1 MKKIICFLLAVV
13 IFACL
18 CVGCAK
24 LVSTEY
30 ETVEVTIIDE
40 YRTGG
45 YSVPMRV
52 GKVSTMRWVPA
63 SYRIVVEYA
72 GEKYTLT
79 GYDTWKKYKGMVGE
93 VVSATLEIRTYD
105 DGDIR
110 CKIICIA

>member
-1 MKKIICFLLAVV
+1 MKKLISILLAIVMVV
-13 IFACL
+13 CL
-18 CVGCAK
+18 CCGCAK

-30 ETVEVTIIDE
+30 ETVDVTIVDE

-52 GKVSTMRWVPA
+52 GKVTTMRWVPA
-63 SYRIVVEYA
+63 SYHIVVEYA

-79 GYDTWKKYKGMVGE
+79 GYDTWEKYKGIVGE

-110 CKIICIA
+110 CKITGIA

>member
-1 MKKIICFLLAVV
+1 MKKPIAILLVV
-13 IFACL
+13 VMVISL
-18 CVGCAK
+18 CCGCAK
-24 LVSTEY
+24 PVSTEY
-30 ETVEVTIIDE
+30 ETVEVTIVDE

-52 GKVSTMRWVPA
+52 GKVTMMHWVPA

-79 GYDTWKKYKGMVGE
+79 GYDTWKKYKGIVGE

-110 CKIICIA
+110 CKIMGIA